1 MAEKNDANLNAPA
14 VDQSSDTY
22 PDPYSEPY
30 TDPYSEPYSE
40 PHSEPYNCGRVNSGD
55 SYAVEGD
62 HDHNVNYS
70 RRRRDRVGDANLN
83 GETTDSSRED
93 HNTTNKVGC
102 YYCCV
107 LLLLCW
113 LSKYSLDYFF
123 TPLKIF
129 NDDRIIYNNH
139 YSLYHQLSFLI

>member
-1 MAEKNDANLNAPA
+1 MEEEKEAAADNDANLNAPA
-14 VDQSSDTY
+14 ADHSSDTY

-55 SYAVEGD
+55 SYAIEGD

-102 YYCCV
+102 YYYCCV
-107 LLLLCW
+107 GRANI
-113 LSKYSLDYFF
+113 
-123 TPLKIF
+123 P
-129 NDDRIIYNNH
+129 
-139 YSLYHQLSFLI
+139 